1 MNDGPSIPDRKSTGT
16 RERSR
21 LALSTIVTLLGAL
34 ALVGSGTA
42 PASEEKRDMPNT
54 ALFHITAGPEEG
66 RVVLL
71 LHGAAFDAS
80 TWQKLG
86 TIDVLAKAGYRVV
99 AVDLPGHGHTPQR
112 PTDPATFGAE
122 MLDELGIDR
131 AVLVSPSMS
140 GRFSLPL
147 VLQHPERVA
156 GFVPIAPVGAVE
168 FAKKL
173 HDSPVPTLVVWGEED
188 HLFPP
193 AQARTL
199 ADAFV
204 RAEVLILP
212 GARHPAYL
220 DRPEEFHAALL
231 KFLATLDD

>member
-1 MNDGPSIPDRKSTGT
+1 V
-16 RERSR
+16 
-21 LALSTIVTLLGAL
+21 ALLGAL
-34 ALVGSGTA
+34 VLVASGTSA
-42 PASEEKRDMPNT
+42 ASEENRGMPD
-54 ALFHITAGPEEG
+54 ASLFHISAGPEQG

-86 TIDVLAKAGYRVV
+86 TIDVLAKAGYRIV
-99 AVDLPGHGHTPQR
+99 AVDLPGHGHSPQR
-112 PTDPATFGAE
+112 PTDPSTFGAE

-131 AVLVSPSMS
+131 AVVVSPSMS

-173 HDSPVPTLVVWGEED
+173 HESPVPTLVVWGEED
-188 HLFPP
+188 QLFPP
-193 AQARTL
+193 SQARSL
-199 ADAFV
+199 AAGFA
-204 RAEVLILP
+204 RAKVLILA

-220 DRPEEFHAALL
+220 DRPEEFHTALL